1 MKLPS
6 EQQAI
11 RDKCFHP
18 SKIFVEFPKD
28 AMEHSIPELFE
39 KIVRM
44 NPNRLAVKTKNL
56 LLTYAEL
63 NRAANQLACAIV
75 AQSGEEKEPVAVCL
89 EHGADVIVAV
99 LALWKAGKIF
109 VPLDPALPHA
119 RNKAILNATQARL
132 VVSDARHRD
141 YLGQIQTNFRL
152 INIDEPAGTGSAEN
166 IGGSIAA
173 DDLAYILF
181 TSGSTGQPKGVL
193 QNHRNVLNQ
202 IKRET
207 NGLRICADDRLIL
220 VRSCSAIGG
229 IRIVLSALLNG
240 AAVYPLDVAQVGH
253 GQLAEVLAREE
264 ITIYDSTPTTF
275 RHFIPAL
282 AKEQRFPHLRLIRL
296 SSEPVHKQDVEL
308 YKKHFSRECIF
319 ANSLGL
325 TETAGTIRHNLIDHD
340 TKITSDT
347 VPVGYAVEEMEVVLL
362 DDDGHEVSAD
372 EIGEIAVRS
381 RYLSPGYWG
390 NPELTQAKFIV
401 GSDGGDK
408 RLYRTGDLGQMLADG
423 SLVHLG
429 RKDFQVKVRG
439 YKIDVAEIERAI
451 LALESIE
458 AVVVVARA
466 DRDDNRSL
474 VAYLVSATTPAPT
487 ISALRRALSDKLPE
501 YMIPSSF
508 VLLEALPTTPTG
520 KVDRGR
526 LPLTDRTRP
535 ALDAAFVRPRS
546 ECERSLTR
554 IWQDVLHIDKIG
566 IDDNFFDLGGNSLR
580 LAEVNLKLH
589 TVFERDVPLVEMFAL
604 PTVRTLAEYFTR
616 PEDELVKLNKSHDR
630 AKIRR
635 ALKDRRKR

>member
-1 MKLPS
+1 
-6 EQQAI
+6 
-11 RDKCFHP
+11 
-18 SKIFVEFPKD
+18 
-28 AMEHSIPELFE
+28 MEHSIPDSFE

-44 NPNRLAVKTKNL
+44 NPDRVAVKTKNL

-63 NRAANQLACAIV
+63 NRAANQIACAIV
-75 AQSGEEKEPVAVCL
+75 AQCGEEKAPVAVSL
-89 EHGADVIVAV
+89 GHGADIIIAI
-99 LALWKAGKIF
+99 LALWKAGKIY

-119 RNKAILNATQARL
+119 RNIAILDATHARL
-132 VVSDARHRD
+132 VVSDTSHRD
-141 YLGQIQTNFRL
+141 YIGQVQRDIRV
-152 INIDEPAGTGSAEN
+152 INIDKPAGTVSAEN
-166 IGGSIAA
+166 LGTSIAP
-173 DDLAYILF
+173 DNPAYVLF
-181 TSGSTGQPKGVL
+181 TSGSTGQPKGVM

-207 NGLRICADDRLIL
+207 NGLHICADDRLIL

-240 AAVYPLDVAQVGH
+240 AAVYPINVARDGH
-253 GQLAEVLAREE
+253 AELADVLAREE

-275 RHFIPAL
+275 RHFIPVL
-282 AKEQRFPHLRLIRL
+282 ATEPRFPHLRLIRL
-296 SSEPVHKQDVEL
+296 SSEPVHKQDVDL
-308 YKKHFSRECIF
+308 YKKHFSRDCIF

-340 TKITSDT
+340 TKVTSDT
-347 VPVGYAVEEMEVVLL
+347 VPVGYAVEEMEVLLL
-362 DDDGHEVSAD
+362 DDDGHEVGVD

-390 NPELTQAKFIV
+390 NAELTQAKFIV
-401 GSDGGDK
+401 GSDGGDN
-408 RLYRTGDLGQMLADG
+408 RLYLTGDLGRMLADG

-439 YKIDVAEIERAI
+439 YKIDVAEIERAL
-451 LALESIE
+451 LALDSIE

-466 DRDDNRSL
+466 DRDDDLSL
-474 VAYLVSATTPAPT
+474 VAYLVSAITPAPT
-487 ISALRRALSDKLPE
+487 ISALRRALSAKLPE

-535 ALDAAFVRPRS
+535 ALDAVFVRPRS
-546 ECERSLTR
+546 ECERSLTI

-589 TVFERDVPLVEMFAL
+589 TVFEKDISLVEMFAL
-604 PTVRTLAEYFTR
+604 PTVRTLAEYFTQ
-616 PEDELVKLNKSHDR
+616 PEDKLAKLEKSHDR

-635 ALKDRRKR
+635 ALKDGRKR

>member
-1 MKLPS
+1 MKLPP

-11 RDKCFHP
+11 RNKCFHP
-18 SKIFVEFPKD
+18 SGMFVEFAED
-28 AMEHSIPELFE
+28 AMEHSIPESFE
-39 KIVRM
+39 KIVRT
-44 NPNRLAVKTKNL
+44 NPDRVAVKTTNL
-56 LLTYAEL
+56 LLTYTEL
-63 NRAANQLACAIV
+63 NRAANQAGRAILAQC
-75 AQSGEEKEPVAVCL
+75 GDEKEPVAVCL
-89 EHGADVIVAV
+89 GHGADVIIAV
-99 LALWKAGKIF
+99 LACWKAGKIF
-109 VPLDPALPHA
+109 VPLDPSLPHS
-119 RNKAILNATQARL
+119 RNKAILDSTQTRL
-132 VVSDARHRD
+132 VVSDASHRD
-141 YLGQIQTNFRL
+141 YIGQIQTDLRL
-152 INIDEPAGTGSAEN
+152 INIDEPAATGAAEN
-166 IGGSIAA
+166 IGGSIAP

-181 TSGSTGQPKGVL
+181 TSGSTGKPKGVM

-207 NGLRICADDRLIL
+207 NGLHICADDRLIL

-240 AAVYPLDVAQVGH
+240 AAVYPFDVAQVGP
-253 GQLAEVLAREE
+253 GELAEVLAREE

-275 RHFIPAL
+275 RHFIPVL
-282 AKEQRFPHLRLIRL
+282 AKKQQYSHLRLIRL
-296 SSEPVHKQDVEL
+296 SSEPVHKQDVDL
-308 YKKHFSRECIF
+308 YKKHFLRNCIF

-340 TKITSDT
+340 TKVTSDT

-362 DDDGHEVSAD
+362 DDDGHEVGA
-372 EIGEIAVRS
+372 EKIGEIAVRS

-390 NPELTQAKFIV
+390 NPELTKAKFIV
-401 GSDGGDK
+401 GPDDGDG
-408 RLYRTGDLGQMLADG
+408 RLYLTGDLGQMLDDG

-439 YKIDVAEIERAI
+439 YKIDVAEIERAL

-466 DRDDNRSL
+466 DRDEDLSL
-474 VAYLVSATTPAPT
+474 IAYLVSATTPAPT
-487 ISALRRALSDKLPE
+487 NSALRHALSDKLPE

-535 ALDAAFVRPRS
+535 PLDAVFVQPRS
-546 ECERSLTR
+546 DRERSLTR
-554 IWQDVLHIDKIG
+554 IWQDVLHIDEIG

-580 LAEVNLKLH
+580 LAEVNLKMR
-589 TVFERDVPLVEMFAL
+589 TAFKMDIPLVDMFAL
-604 PTVRTLAEYFTR
+604 PTVRTLAEYFVR
-616 PEDELVKLNKSHDR
+616 PGDKLAKLDKSHDR

-635 ALKDRRKR
+635 ALKERRKR

>member
-1 MKLPS
+1 
-6 EQQAI
+6 
-11 RDKCFHP
+11 
-18 SKIFVEFPKD
+18 
-28 AMEHSIPELFE
+28 MEHSIPDSFE

-44 NPNRLAVKTKNL
+44 NPDRVAVKTKNL

-63 NRAANQLACAIV
+63 NRAANQIACAIV
-75 AQSGEEKEPVAVCL
+75 AQCGEEKAPVAVSL
-89 EHGADVIVAV
+89 GHGADIIIAI
-99 LALWKAGKIF
+99 LALWKSGKIY

-119 RNKAILNATQARL
+119 SNIAILDATHARL
-132 VVSDARHRD
+132 VVSDTSHRD
-141 YLGQIQTNFRL
+141 YIGQVQRDIRV
-152 INIDEPAGTGSAEN
+152 INIDKPAGTVSAEN
-166 IGGSIAA
+166 LGTSIAP
-173 DDLAYILF
+173 DNPAYVLF
-181 TSGSTGQPKGVL
+181 TSGSTGQPKGVM

-207 NGLRICADDRLIL
+207 NGLHICADDRLIL

-240 AAVYPLDVAQVGH
+240 AAVYPINVARDGH
-253 GQLAEVLAREE
+253 AELADVLAREE

-275 RHFIPAL
+275 RHFIPVL
-282 AKEQRFPHLRLIRL
+282 AKEPRFPHLRPIRL
-296 SSEPVHKQDVEL
+296 SSEPVHKQDVDL
-308 YKKHFSRECIF
+308 YKKHFSRDCIF

-340 TKITSDT
+340 TKVTSDT
-347 VPVGYAVEEMEVVLL
+347 VPVGYAVEEMEVLLL
-362 DDDGHEVSAD
+362 DDDGHEVGVD

-390 NPELTQAKFIV
+390 NAELTQAKFIV
-401 GSDGGDK
+401 GSDGGDN
-408 RLYRTGDLGQMLADG
+408 RLYLTGDLGRMLADG

-439 YKIDVAEIERAI
+439 YKIDVAEIERAL
-451 LALESIE
+451 LALDSIE

-466 DRDDNRSL
+466 DRDDDLSL
-474 VAYLVSATTPAPT
+474 VAYLVSAITPAPT
-487 ISALRRALSDKLPE
+487 ISALRRALSAKLPE
-501 YMIPSSF
+501 YMIPASF

-535 ALDAAFVRPRS
+535 ALDAVFVRPRS
-546 ECERSLTR
+546 ECERSLTI

-589 TVFERDVPLVEMFAL
+589 TVFEKDISLVEMFAL
-604 PTVRTLAEYFTR
+604 PTVRTLAEYFTQ
-616 PEDELVKLNKSHDR
+616 PEDKLAKLEKSHDR

-635 ALKDRRKR
+635 ALKDGRKR